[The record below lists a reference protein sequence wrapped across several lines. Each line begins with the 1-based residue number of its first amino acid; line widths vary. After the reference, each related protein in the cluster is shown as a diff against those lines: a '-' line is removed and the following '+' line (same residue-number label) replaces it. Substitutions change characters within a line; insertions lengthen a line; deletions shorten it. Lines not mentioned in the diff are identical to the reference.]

1 MLWWQCCVSQ
11 GATSLTI
18 IRPMDRAELRLHL
31 ERLDAAVPVLRAS
44 SPDLRHF
51 WQAFASM
58 AAAIESK
65 AATSEDAQ
73 FVGRRPRKSCLGM
86 GLRTSANQGEGKE
99 PLDACTKCDVIDP
112 QKRMNLVRVL

>member
-1 MLWWQCCVSQ
+1 
-11 GATSLTI
+11 
-18 IRPMDRAELRLHL
+18 MDRAELRLHL

-65 AATSEDAQ
+65 AATSEEAE
-73 FVGRRPRKSCLGM
+73 FVRRRAKEILSWH
-86 GLRTSANQGEGKE
+86 GLENMDEH
-99 PLDACTKCDVIDP
+99 V
-112 QKRMNLVRVL
+112 